1 MPPIATNVAGR
12 PGPRIIV
19 YHQTHYDSSGRFVS
33 VLPLLHNKT
42 DTTHV
47 IIAAVHLHVG
57 APWRIHLNNDAYDSP
72 RLDVLWAECRTLQAG
87 GIRVMAML
95 GGACPGSFPPLDG
108 DADVFEAHYLPL
120 AAMVRSRAL
129 DGLDL
134 DVEERM
140 SLPGIVRLIDRLKS
154 DFGVGFLV
162 TLAPVATALMP
173 GNRRQLSGFSY
184 FELEKAFARHID
196 WYNVQFYCG
205 WASLENVDDFLAIV
219 EAGFDASRVVVGVPT
234 HPKWG
239 KGWLPDDILAGTLGT
254 IVEVFPA
261 LSGVMAWEYHE
272 SFTQREGEG
281 RPWAWAGLMSEV
293 LLKQE
298 SVYKIGV

>member
-1 MPPIATNVAGR
+1 M
-12 PGPRIIV
+12 
-19 YHQTHYDSSGRFVS
+19 
-33 VLPLLHNKT
+33 
-42 DTTHV
+42 
-47 IIAAVHLHVG
+47 
-57 APWRIHLNNDAYDSP
+57 NNDAYDSP
-72 RLDVLWAECRTLQAG
+72 RLDALWAECRTLQAG

-108 DADVFEAHYLPL
+108 DVDVFEAHYLPL

-154 DFGVGFLV
+154 DFGPSFLV

-205 WASLENVDDFLAIV
+205 WASLESVDDFLTIV
-219 EAGFDASRVVVGVPT
+219 EAGVDACRVVVGVST

-239 KGWLPDDILAGTLGT
+239 KGWLPDDMLAGTLGT
-254 IVEVFPA
+254 IIEVFPT
-261 LSGVMAWEYHE
+261 LGGVMAWEYHE
-272 SFTQREGEG
+272 SFTQREGDG

-298 SVYKIGV
+298 SIYKNGT